1 MVSTLNLNDMDGV
14 VRVVRHALIGTF
26 AMETAGAVLMSV
38 CLIPEFG
45 FLKGTWHAVFH
56 AVSSFCNAGFD
67 LLGGR
72 FGAFSSLAGYN
83 DNPLMLGRC
92 V

>member
-45 FLKGTWHAVFH
+45 FRRVPR
-56 AVSSFCNAGFD
+56 S
-67 LLGGR
+67 LLLLQRG
-72 FGAFSSLAGYN
+72 L
-83 DNPLMLGRC
+83 
-92 V
+92 